1 MKNNLYLLLLTT
13 ITFLLA
19 GCPVETSVP
28 LISRS
33 QALSMDESIVGVWK
47 NANSDA
53 EIQEMRVTASSAK
66 NVYILRVLKSSDAY
80 WGEERFDAWFVSYN
94 GYTYLITQ
102 PYHDAGPAEKYYA
115 HLASIFPK
123 KMLITEF
130 NLTSTDESEISNSE
144 EFKEAIRKN
153 FQNDDFLDTTEE
165 WRKQP

>member
-13 ITFLLA
+13 VTFLLA

-28 LISRS
+28 LMSRS
-33 QALSMDESIVGVWK
+33 QAIPMNESIVGTWK

-53 EIQEMRVTASSAK
+53 EIQEMRVAATSGK
-66 NVYILRVLKSSDAY
+66 NVYSFRVLKSSDAY
-80 WGEERFDAWFVSYN
+80 WGEERFDGWFVSYN

-102 PYHDAGPAEKYYA
+102 PYHESGPADKYYA

-123 KMLITEF
+123 KILITEF
-130 NLTSTDESEISNSE
+130 TLSSSDESEISNSE

-153 FQNDDFLDTTEE
+153 FQNDDFLNTTEE
-165 WRKQP
+165 WLRQP